1 MKREHFDQVYED
13 YHKLV
18 LHIAFDGLRDHSLA
32 QDVCQEVFCKLH
44 EKIDGLDEE
53 LIQGWIVRNAHR
65 KTIDFLRRAYL
76 KNEVYRD
83 IDEAMLDQKLFDAG
97 LAVEYLVAE
106 EEQRRAEFRSF
117 LLARLKEKNPV
128 WYDLMIRVVI
138 GKEST
143 KAVAQDHNM
152 TVVNL
157 RMKISRARRWL
168 YKNYYQDYQDL

>member
-1 MKREHFDQVYED
+1 MKREVFDRVYED

-18 LHIAFDGLRDHSLA
+18 LHIAFDGLQDYDLA

-44 EKIDGLDEE
+44 EKIDLLDEG
-53 LIQGWIVRNAHR
+53 LIKGWIVKNAQR

-76 KNEVYRD
+76 KNEVFSEIEED
-83 IDEAMLDQKLFDAG
+83 MQQAVV
-97 LAVEYLVAE
+97 VEYLVE
-106 EEQRRAEFRSF
+106 EEDECRRKEFRAHMF
-117 LLARLKEKNPV
+117 EKLKEKNLV
-128 WYDLMIRVVI
+128 WYDLMMRVVV

-143 KAVAQDHNM
+143 KAVAQDYGM

-168 YKNYYQDYQDL
+168 YNNYYQVYREL